1 MNGTRRP
8 SARTPKGAGLGLF
21 CPTCHDHTPTGSECE
36 NCRRHR
42 YTLDVDK
49 LAPVTALN
57 CHHRTHPI
65 RNDLHNYK
73 RSNPRGRYLALG
85 RLASLIGPALDTY
98 HQLGALIVPV
108 PSTRRPRHVPVADII
123 SAAGHTPFLLLA
135 ATRAHP
141 NRTAAP
147 DLFTSSATIPNR
159 PIVVVDDCYVTGST
173 AQAAAHT
180 LKAARCPHVVIL
192 TIGRRYR
199 NAQVAPTR

>member
-42 YTLDVDK
+42 YTLDVDQ
-49 LAPVTALN
+49 LAPVTALIG
-57 CHHRTHPI
+57 HHRTHPI

-98 HQLGALIVPV
+98 TRLGAIIVPV
-108 PSTRRPRHVPVADII
+108 PSTRSPRHVPVADVIT
-123 SAAGHTPFLLLA
+123 AAGHTPFVLLA

-141 NRTAAP
+141 DRTAEPA
-147 DLFTSSATIPNR
+147 LFTASATIPNR
-159 PIVVVDDCYVTGST
+159 PIVLVDDCYVTGST

-180 LKAARCPHVVIL
+180 LTRTGNSHVTIL
-192 TIGRRYR
+192 TIGRRFR
-199 NAQVAPTR
+199 TTPR